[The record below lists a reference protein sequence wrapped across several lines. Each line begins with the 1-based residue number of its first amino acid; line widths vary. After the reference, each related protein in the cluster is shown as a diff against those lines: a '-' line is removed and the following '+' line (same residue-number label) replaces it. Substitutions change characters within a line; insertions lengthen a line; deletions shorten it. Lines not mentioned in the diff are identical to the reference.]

1 MKKRVFLIFA
11 CLWIIISLLI
21 IRSTYAKY
29 LTSIDG
35 GTNVNIAQWNLILN
49 KQDILQNS
57 DFSSTLSL
65 KVPKSDYY
73 IEDYM
78 VPGATGYYD
87 LIIDSSNVSL
97 PFRFHITCSVA
108 ENSDIKDAKIIGYSR
123 NGNSQITYLD
133 DSKKEITDSVSETV
147 DTCSVR
153 VYVKW
158 IDNDSSETM
167 NDTNDTS
174 VAINNGNAIITT
186 NISFEQLT

>member
-174 VAINNGNAIITT
+174 VALNNGNAIITT
-186 NISFEQLT
+186 NISFEQIT

>member
-1 MKKRVFLIFA
+1 MKKRIFLIFA

-35 GTNVNIAQWNLILN
+35 DTNVNIAQWNLILN
-49 KQDILQNS
+49 EQDIIKNS
-57 DFSSTLSL
+57 DFSTTLSL
-65 KVPKSDYY
+65 QVPETDYH
-73 IEDYM
+73 IADYM

-123 NGNSQITYLD
+123 NGNKQITYLD
-133 DSKKEITDSVSETV
+133 DSATEITDSVADTV

-158 IDNDSSETM
+158 IDDDSSETM
-167 NDTNDTS
+167 NDVNDTS
-174 VAINNGNAIITT
+174 VAVNSGKAIITT
-186 NISFEQLT
+186 NISFEQIT

>member
-147 DTCSVR
+147 DTSSVR

-186 NISFEQLT
+186 NISFEQIT

>member
-97 PFRFHITCSVA
+97 PFRFHITCSV
-108 ENSDIKDAKIIGYSR
+108 
-123 NGNSQITYLD
+123 
-133 DSKKEITDSVSETV
+133 
-147 DTCSVR
+147 R

-186 NISFEQLT
+186 NISFEQIT

>member
-29 LTSIDG
+29 LTSINGD
-35 GTNVNIAQWNLILN
+35 TNVNIAQWNLILN
-49 KQDILQNS
+49 EQDIIKNS

-65 KVPKSDYY
+65 EVPKTDYH
-73 IEDYM
+73 IADYM

-97 PFRFHITCSVA
+97 PFRFHITCSVD

-133 DSKKEITDSVSETV
+133 DSETEITDSVADTV

-158 IDNDSSETM
+158 IDEDSSETM
-167 NDTNDTS
+167 NDTDDTS
-174 VAINNGNAIITT
+174 VAINSGKAIITT
-186 NISFEQLT
+186 KISFEQIT

>member
-1 MKKRVFLIFA
+1 MKKRIFLIFA

-35 GTNVNIAQWNLILN
+35 DTNVNIAQWNLILN
-49 KQDILQNS
+49 EQDIIKNS
-57 DFSSTLSL
+57 DFSTTLSL
-65 KVPKSDYY
+65 QVPKTDYH
-73 IEDYM
+73 IADYM

-87 LIIDSSNVSL
+87 LVLDSSNVSL

-123 NGNSQITYLD
+123 NGNKQITYLD
-133 DSKKEITDSVSETV
+133 DSETEITDSVADTV
-147 DTCSVR
+147 ETCSVR

-158 IDNDSSETM
+158 IDDDSSETM
-167 NDTNDTS
+167 NDVNDTS
-174 VAINNGNAIITT
+174 VAVNSGKAIITT
-186 NISFEQLT
+186 NISFEQIT

>member
-186 NISFEQLT
+186 NISFEQIT

>member
-1 MKKRVFLIFA
+1 MKKIVFLIFA

-186 NISFEQLT
+186 NISFEQIT

>member
-1 MKKRVFLIFA
+1 MKKIVFLIFA

-133 DSKKEITDSVSETV
+133 DSKKEITDSVAETV

-174 VAINNGNAIITT
+174 VALNNGNAIITT
-186 NISFEQLT
+186 NISFEQIT

>member
-1 MKKRVFLIFA
+1 MKKRIFLIFA

-49 KQDILQNS
+49 EQDIIKNS

-65 KVPKSDYY
+65 EVPKTDYH
-73 IEDYM
+73 IADYM

-87 LIIDSSNVSL
+87 LILDSSNVSL
-97 PFRFHITCSVA
+97 PFRFHITCSVD

-133 DSKKEITDSVSETV
+133 DSETEITDSVADTV

-158 IDNDSSETM
+158 IDEDSSETM
-167 NDTNDTS
+167 NDTDDTS
-174 VAINNGNAIITT
+174 VAINSGKAIITT
-186 NISFEQLT
+186 KISFEQIT

>member
-167 NDTNDTS
+167 NNTNDTS

-186 NISFEQLT
+186 NISFEQIT

>member
-1 MKKRVFLIFA
+1 MKKRIFLIFA

-29 LTSIDG
+29 LTSINGD
-35 GTNVNIAQWNLILN
+35 TNVNIAQWNLILN
-49 KQDILQNS
+49 EQDIIKNS

-65 KVPKSDYY
+65 EVPKTDYH
-73 IEDYM
+73 IADYM

-87 LIIDSSNVSL
+87 LILDSSNVSL
-97 PFRFHITCSVA
+97 PFRFHITCSVD

-133 DSKKEITDSVSETV
+133 DSETEITDSVADTV

-158 IDNDSSETM
+158 IDEDSSETM
-167 NDTNDTS
+167 NDTDDTS
-174 VAINNGNAIITT
+174 VAINSGKAIITT
-186 NISFEQLT
+186 KISFEQIT

>member
-1 MKKRVFLIFA
+1 MKKRIFLIFA

-35 GTNVNIAQWNLILN
+35 DTNVNIAQWNLILN
-49 KQDILQNS
+49 EQDIIKNS

-65 KVPKSDYY
+65 EVPKTDYH
-73 IEDYM
+73 IADYM

-87 LIIDSSNVSL
+87 LILDSSNVSL
-97 PFRFHITCSVA
+97 PFRFHITCSVD

-133 DSKKEITDSVSETV
+133 DSETEITDSVADTV

-158 IDNDSSETM
+158 IDEDSSETM
-167 NDTNDTS
+167 NDTDDTS
-174 VAINNGNAIITT
+174 VAINSGKAIITT
-186 NISFEQLT
+186 KISFEQIT

>member
-123 NGNSQITYLD
+123 NGISQITYLD

-186 NISFEQLT
+186 NISFEQIT

>member
-133 DSKKEITDSVSETV
+133 NSKKEITDSVSETV

-186 NISFEQLT
+186 NISFEQIT

>member
-29 LTSIDG
+29 LTSINGD
-35 GTNVNIAQWNLILN
+35 TNVNIAQWNLILN
-49 KQDILQNS
+49 EQDIIKNS

-65 KVPKSDYY
+65 EVPKTDYH
-73 IEDYM
+73 IADYM

-87 LIIDSSNVSL
+87 LILDSSNVSL
-97 PFRFHITCSVA
+97 PFRFHITCSVD

-133 DSKKEITDSVSETV
+133 DSETEITDSVADTV

-158 IDNDSSETM
+158 IDEDSSETM
-167 NDTNDTS
+167 NDTDDTS
-174 VAINNGNAIITT
+174 VAINSGKAIITT
-186 NISFEQLT
+186 KISFEQIT